1 MPDLERKT
9 QILLKF
15 VQSEPNY
22 VKALETL
29 TRGGLVTLDQVKVLA
44 ELSQKIAR
52 TSLENLIGPP
62 RRTPPALRAVPV
74 KLASKT
80 GRPQNAYLPTPEGA
94 EVLRSLFPDARQRAY
109 QVHDPI
115 DISALYCM
123 MEVYT
128 AACQHGLQAAVE
140 KVLPYGDGLANIRAD
155 IWVQS
160 AAGPGWI
167 FEIEQQ
173 LTRNN
178 LPRVIEKLLHLRG
191 LFTSAQGAECSPQ
204 VRILFNLP
212 AEDSERTL
220 TTWRDAL
227 GSVIQQVG
235 VLPYQ
240 LYWQPVQDFLQNP
253 EWPTLERFQLLEPSQ
268 PAAEPENP
276 AEQAQE
282 QPQSDMSEPQLRMLE
297 LATPPDIDL
306 KELKII
312 LMALDITY
320 QEEFSALVGCNN
332 QRQRSQNFFS
342 LMILIYDA
350 SHYTGSDT
358 LEYAAFPL
366 KSLRL
371 LFRYL
376 NAHQNR
382 ELFEQLRQAMPNL
395 QYQASVG
402 IIGFR
407 NALTKFFWDIFLR
420 WHGLARGGP
429 LKVVVQVPDFQDR
442 RSEFY
447 VMVRIENHNMVGYDR
462 YYEYT
467 HSRKFTAETALAWVL
482 EALFLY
488 AYELGLSDKP
498 RSRLRQPVSHKTA
511 KNKNTEVENGSL
523 NDD

>member
-1 MPDLERKT
+1 MSDLERKT
-9 QILLKF
+9 QALLKF

-22 VKALETL
+22 VKVLETL
-29 TRGGLVTLDQVKVLA
+29 TRGGLVTLDQVKVLTG
-44 ELSQKIAR
+44 LSLKIAR

-62 RRTPPALRAVPV
+62 RRIPSALRSAPV

-128 AACQHGLQAAVE
+128 AACQAGLQAEIE
-140 KVLPYGDGLANIRAD
+140 KVLPYGAGLANIRAD

-160 AAGPGWI
+160 TASPGWI

-173 LTRNN
+173 LPRNN
-178 LPRVIEKLLHLRG
+178 LPRVVEKLLHLRG
-191 LFTSAQGAECSPQ
+191 LFTSAPGAGCSPQ

-212 AEDSERTL
+212 AEENDHTL
-220 TTWRDAL
+220 TAWCDAL
-227 GSVIQQVG
+227 ASVTQQIG
-235 VLPYQ
+235 ELPYQ
-240 LYWQPVQDFLQNP
+240 LYWQPLQDFLQAP
-253 EWPTLERFQLLEPSQ
+253 EWNTLKRFRPLEPSQ
-268 PAAEPENP
+268 PPARPEPR

-282 QPQSDMSEPQLRMLE
+282 PPKPEATEPKLRMLE
-297 LATPPDIDL
+297 LATPPDVDL
-306 KELKII
+306 QELKIV

-320 QEEFSALVGCNN
+320 QEEFSALV
-332 QRQRSQNFFS
+332 QTSEPRQRSQNFFS
-342 LMILIYDA
+342 LMTLIYTA
-350 SHYTGSDT
+350 SHYKGSDT
-358 LEYAAFPL
+358 LEYAVFPL

-376 NAHQNR
+376 NAHQNL

-462 YYEYT
+462 HYEYT

-488 AYELGLSDKP
+488 AYELGLNDKP
-498 RSRLRQPVSHKTA
+498 GSRPRQPVSRKTA